1 MTVEQIYQIM
11 NSVTSELLG
20 ESAVV
25 AEDLSNIVELGQQ
38 FESVVGLD
46 NYVRRLP
53 DHVGRVVFV
62 NRKYGIL
69 E

>member
-20 ESAVV
+20 DSALVK
-25 AEDLSNIVELGQQ
+25 EDLSNIVELGQQ

-46 NYVRRLP
+46 
-53 DHVGRVVFV
+53 D
-62 NRKYGIL
+62 
-69 E
+69 